1 MGITSI
7 TTTRGLGE
15 GAVEKKG
22 QVRGAHNVEL
32 EGQVQIPNA
41 GVMKPE
47 KEISSFLRGEV
58 QKL

>member
-15 GAVEKKG
+15 GAVEKG

>member
-1 MGITSI
+1 M
-7 TTTRGLGE
+7 
-15 GAVEKKG
+15 EKKG

-47 KEISSFLRGEV
+47 KEISLFLRGEV

>member
-1 MGITSI
+1 M
-7 TTTRGLGE
+7 
-15 GAVEKKG
+15 EKKG
-22 QVRGAHNVEL
+22 QVRGAHNAEL

-47 KEISSFLRGEV
+47 KEICSFLRGEA